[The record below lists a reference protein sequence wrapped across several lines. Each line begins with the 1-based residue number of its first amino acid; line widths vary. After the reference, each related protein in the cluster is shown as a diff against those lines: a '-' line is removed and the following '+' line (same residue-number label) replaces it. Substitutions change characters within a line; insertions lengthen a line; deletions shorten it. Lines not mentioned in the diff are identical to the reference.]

1 MNLSPKRLRKRASEL
16 ASRGFCQA
24 CAWIQS
30 IRFKGLQN
38 DSPRSLRLQ
47 LMQMDGSGNSIV
59 VGKNV
64 RGRLKVHFGGNHNR
78 IVIGPGARFDIVV
91 SMECDDS
98 VLEIGAKTTA
108 ESSIFH
114 FAENG
119 TSIRVGEDCMFA
131 RETFFLASDFH
142 SILDQTTG
150 VRLNGAHGIDLENH
164 VWVGLGAKVL
174 KNVRI
179 GTGAVIATSSVVTR
193 DVAPH
198 TIVMGI
204 PAKEIKN
211 GIKWVREPL
220 ARPKSRLG
228 GG

>member
-1 MNLSPKRLRKRASEL
+1 MSEL
-16 ASRGFCQA
+16 VSRGFCQA
-24 CAWIQS
+24 CAWAQS
-30 IRFKGLQN
+30 TRFRGLQN
-38 DSPRSLRLQ
+38 NSPRTLRLR
-47 LMQMDGSGNSIV
+47 LMQTDGSDNSII

-64 RGRLKVHFGGNHNR
+64 RGRLKVHFAGNHNR
-78 IVIGPGARFDIVV
+78 IVIGPGARFDIV
-91 SMECDDS
+91 SMECDNS
-98 VLEIGAKTTA
+98 VLEIGASTTA

-114 FAENG
+114 FAENS

-142 SILDQTTG
+142 SVVDQTTG

-193 DVAPH
+193 NVAPH
-198 TIVMGI
+198 TIVMGV
-204 PAKEIKN
+204 PAKEIKS